1 MKFGENG
8 NRELRN
14 SEVMFIEETSK
25 PENNE
30 KTRSSFNLT
39 VLRSV
44 KGYLYDSSTMLYVDQ
59 ATLKS

>member
-39 VLRSV
+39 VLRSA
-44 KGYLYDSSTMLYVDQ
+44 KGYVYDSSTMPVIC
-59 ATLKS
+59 